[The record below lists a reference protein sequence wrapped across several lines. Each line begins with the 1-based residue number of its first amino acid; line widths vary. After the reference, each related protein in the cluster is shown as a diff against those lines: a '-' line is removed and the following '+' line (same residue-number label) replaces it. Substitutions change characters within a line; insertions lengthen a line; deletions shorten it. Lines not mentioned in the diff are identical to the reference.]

1 MLTILVGAQPPVLVL
16 IRLDGQQTSFT
27 VVENGTSTGGGAAKP
42 VSTRGRKRKTPPPTH
57 DAGDQVSAAAGQF
70 ASFAGAVDAEQ
81 PQQQQTSSQYSLD
94 PGMQAFN
101 GGGEVDDGEHGDR
114 SPGGHSASGAGGNS
128 SRSVNPSKRAE
139 QNRKAQRAF
148 RERRDAYVLL
158 RLFFR
163 PKKPSNSN
171 TFSFL
176 LCSP

>member
-1 MLTILVGAQPPVLVL
+1 M
-16 IRLDGQQTSFT
+16 
-27 VVENGTSTGGGAAKP
+27 VENGASAGGGAAKP
-42 VSTRGRKRKTPPPTH
+42 ASTRGRKRKTPPPTH

-70 ASFAGAVDAEQ
+70 ASFAGAVDAGQ

-114 SPGGHSASGAGGNS
+114 SPGGHSSGAGGNS

-158 RLFFR
+158 HLFFL
-163 PKKPSNSN
+163 PKNRLIPA
-171 TFSFL
+171 SFL
-176 LCSP
+176 FFYALPRILISLPD